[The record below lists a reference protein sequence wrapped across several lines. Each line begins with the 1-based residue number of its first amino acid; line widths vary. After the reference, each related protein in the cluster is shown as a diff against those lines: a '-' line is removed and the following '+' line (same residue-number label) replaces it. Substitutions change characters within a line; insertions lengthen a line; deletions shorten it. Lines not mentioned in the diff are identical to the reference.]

1 MTLAEIAL
9 KRPITTI
16 MLFVSCVVFGLLS
29 ARLLKLEFFPELDAP
44 FIFVSVPYPGATPK
58 EVEREI
64 VRPLEE
70 SLATIS
76 GIDNMYTT
84 ADENGASFFLV
95 FDWNRNIKVKLSEVR
110 EKVDAARGELPSD
123 VQRIQVLKF
132 STNDEAV
139 LQIRLSSTTGNLLD
153 AYDLLERRI
162 KRPLERIPGVASV
175 ELSGVQPNEVR
186 IDLLPERIAAHNVD
200 LNALSARLSAANFS
214 TSAGLIH
221 DGEHRYRVQP
231 IGEIRTIE
239 EYGNLVIGEAG
250 LRLRD
255 VAEIR
260 FAQRKIDF
268 RRILNGNYA
277 VGVDVRRERGA
288 NLVEV
293 CDRVLAEVRKI
304 EASGALA
311 GIELYMIGNQGES
324 VTSSLGALSKSG
336 IEGML
341 FSVLILYFFLRHWPS
356 TLMVSLSV
364 PICIAISLG
373 AMYFLGLTLN
383 VLTMMGLL
391 LGIGML
397 VDNAVVVTESIFQQ
411 REKNPDDK
419 IGTAIEGTRMVQL
432 AVSAG
437 TLTSIIVFLPNVFG
451 GTTQVGV
458 FLYYVAMPMSVAL
471 LASWFVAVTIIPML
485 AARIPPPKLA
495 QVRIVE
501 RWKDQYERLLRWSL
515 THRGW
520 SIVGVLLILASVAI
534 PASFVKTDFFG
545 GDADRDFA
553 IGYELN
559 GRYRLEQME
568 KAAREVEAF
577 LIKHKEEFEIES
589 VYSWMSESDGGM
601 QTRLQLLKGDAAQ
614 KPVEEIKQ
622 AVREGLPK
630 LAIGKPVVDMRFGPG
645 GGNAGGGAETQSLNI
660 SITGD
665 STEVLNDLAKDVAR
679 LLGRNAEFAEV
690 RVDNAQQQQEIQL
703 RIDRDRAANLGF
715 DPAQVG
721 RLVQVAMRGVPLRE
735 FRMGDTEVPV
745 WLRFKD
751 AESMS
756 LDTLK
761 EVRVTKADGQSV
773 PLSTLVTVDMSP
785 GATAISRQNRKT
797 SANVTLELKPKGDMG
812 AATKAIEAALT
823 TYPFP
828 SGYGYN
834 MGQRFEEDADAAIE
848 MLFLLFLS
856 VVLIYMVMAALFE
869 SLIYPLAIL
878 VSIIYAVV
886 GVWWTFLIWD
896 TTFSVMAFIGIMILT
911 GVVVNNGI
919 VLVEHVNTLRRMG
932 YTRDEALVMGGK
944 ERLRPILITTGTTFL
959 GLLPL
964 CISDV
969 GIGGGGPAYY
979 PMARAIAG
987 GLVFSTVITLLVLPT
1002 IYAVLEDAGERVRAS
1017 WRRAGG
1023 AGRVVAEPAS
1033 NQSS

>member
-9 KRPITTI
+9 KRPVTTI
-16 MLFVSCVVFGLLS
+16 MLFISCVVFGLLS

-44 FIFVSVPYPGATPK
+44 FILVSVPYPGATPK

-70 SLATIS
+70 SLSTIA
-76 GIDNMYTT
+76 GIDTMYAN
-84 ADENGASFFLV
+84 ADENGANFFLI

-110 EKVDAARGELPSD
+110 ERVDAARGELPSD
-123 VQRIQVLKF
+123 IQRIQVLKF
-132 STNDEAV
+132 STNDEPV
-139 LQIRLSSTTGNLLD
+139 LQIRLSSTTSNLMD

-162 KRPLERIPGVASV
+162 KRPLERIPGVAAV

-200 LNALSARLSAANFS
+200 LNALSARLSSANFS

-221 DGEHRYRVQP
+221 DGELRYRVQP
-231 IGEIRTIE
+231 IGEIRSIE
-239 EYGNLVIGEAG
+239 EYGNLVIGDAG
-250 LRLRD
+250 VRLRD
-255 VAEIR
+255 VADIR
-260 FAQRKIDF
+260 YSQREIDF

-277 VGVDVRRERGA
+277 VGVDIRRERGA

-293 CDRVLAEVRKI
+293 CERVMAEVRKI

-311 GIELYMIGNQGES
+311 GIELYMVGNQGEG
-324 VTSSLGALSKSG
+324 VTSSLGELVKSG
-336 IEGML
+336 WEGML

-356 TLMVSLSV
+356 TLMVAVSV

-373 AMYFLGLTLN
+373 AMYFIGLSLN

-391 LGIGML
+391 LGVGML
-397 VDNAVVVTESIFQQ
+397 VDNAVVVTESIYQQ
-411 REKNPDDK
+411 REKRPDDK

-451 GTTQVGV
+451 GSTQVGV

-471 LASWFVAVTIIPML
+471 LASWFVAVSIIPML
-485 AARIPPPKLA
+485 AARIEPPKGLA
-495 QVRIVE
+495 QVKIVE
-501 RWKDQYERLLRWSL
+501 RWKEWYARFLAWTL
-515 THRGW
+515 THRRW
-520 SIVGVLLILASVAI
+520 SIFGLLLILFSVAI
-534 PASFVKTDFFG
+534 PGNFVKTDFFG
-545 GDADRDFA
+545 GDADRDFQ

-559 GRYRLEQME
+559 GNYRLAQME
-568 KAAREVEAF
+568 KAAREVETYLLA
-577 LIKHKEEFEIES
+577 HKEEFEIES
-589 VYSWMSESDGGM
+589 VYAWMSERDGAM
-601 QTRLQLLKGDAAQ
+601 QTRVQLNKGDDARR
-614 KPVEEIKQ
+614 PVEDIKQ

-630 LAIGKPVVDMRFGPG
+630 LAIGKPVVDMRMGPG
-645 GGNAGGGAETQSLNI
+645 GGNAGGGSETPSLSIN
-660 SITGD
+660 ITGD
-665 STEVLNDLAKDVAR
+665 STEVLTEVAQDVSR
-679 LLGRNAEFAEV
+679 LLAQNKDFADV
-690 RVDNAQQQQEIQL
+690 RVDNADQQQEIQM
-703 RIDRDRAANLGF
+703 RIDRERAANLGF

-721 RLVQVAMRGVPLRE
+721 RLIQVAMRGVPLRE

-751 AESMS
+751 ADSMS

-761 EVRVTKADGQSV
+761 EIRVTRPDGTSV
-773 PLSTLVTVDMSP
+773 PLSTLVSVDMSP
-785 GATAISRQNRKT
+785 SAKAIGRQNRKT
-797 SANVTLELKPKGDMG
+797 SSTITLELMPKGDMG
-812 AATKAIEAALT
+812 KATEAITAALKD
-823 TYPFP
+823 YPFP
-828 SGYGYN
+828 SGYGYD
-834 MGQRFEEDADAAIE
+834 MGQRFEDDAAAANE
-848 MLFLLFLS
+848 MMFLLLLS
-856 VVLIYMVMAALFE
+856 IVLIYMVMAALFE
-869 SLIYPLAIL
+869 SALYPVAIL
-878 VSIIYAVV
+878 ISIVYAVV

-919 VLVEHVNTLRRMG
+919 VMVEHVNTLRRMG
-932 YTRDEALVMGGK
+932 YSRDEALVLGGK

-987 GLVFSTVITLLVLPT
+987 GLVFSTAITLVVLPT
-1002 IYAVLEDAGERVRAS
+1002 VYAVIEDAGERFKAA

-1023 AGRVVAEPAS
+1023 APAAAVAEA
-1033 NQSS
+1033 

>member
-9 KRPITTI
+9 KRPVTAI

-29 ARLLKLEFFPELDAP
+29 ARMLKLEFFPELDAP
-44 FIFVSVPYPGATPK
+44 FILVQVPYPGSTPK

-76 GIDNMYTT
+76 GIDRMFAN
-84 ADENGASFFLV
+84 ADENGAFFFLV
-95 FDWNRNIKVKLSEVR
+95 FDWNRNVKVKLSEVR
-110 EKVDAARGELPSD
+110 ERVDAIRGELPKD
-123 VQRIQVLKF
+123 IQRIQVLKF
-132 STNDEAV
+132 STNDEPA

-175 ELSGVQPNEVR
+175 ELSGVEPNEVR
-186 IDLLPERIAAHNVD
+186 IDLLPERIASHNID
-200 LNALSARLSAANFS
+200 LNALSQRIQSANFS

-221 DGEHRYRVQP
+221 DGDQRYRVQP
-231 IGEIRTIE
+231 VGEIRSLE
-239 EYGNLVIGEAG
+239 EYGDLVINDAG

-260 FAQRKIDF
+260 YMQREINF

-277 VGVDVRRERGA
+277 VGVDIRRERGA
-288 NLVEV
+288 NLVDV
-293 CDRVLAEVRKI
+293 CANVLAEVRRI

-311 GIELYMIGNQGES
+311 GIELYMIGNQGEGI
-324 VTSSLGALSKSG
+324 TSSLGELVKSG
-336 IEGML
+336 AQGML
-341 FSVLILYFFLRHWPS
+341 FAVLILYFFLRHWPS

-397 VDNAVVVTESIFQQ
+397 VDNAVVVTESIYQQ
-411 REKNPDDK
+411 REKRPGDPV
-419 IGTAIEGTRMVQL
+419 GTAIEGTRMVQL

-471 LASWFVAVTIIPML
+471 LASWFVAVSIIPML
-485 AARIPPPKLA
+485 ASRIEPPKGLS

-501 RWKDQYERLLRWSL
+501 HWKLLYGRLLHWTL
-515 THRGW
+515 NHRGW
-520 SIVGVLLILASVAI
+520 ALMGVLLIFASVAI
-534 PASFVKTDFFG
+534 PANLVKTDFFG
-545 GDADRDFA
+545 GSGKRDFS

-559 GRYRLEQME
+559 GRYRLDQLEP
-568 KAAREVEAF
+568 AARAVEAF
-577 LIKHKEEFEIES
+577 LLRHKEEFEIES
-589 VYSWMSESDGGM
+589 VYSWLSEDQGM
-601 QTRLQLLKGDAAQ
+601 QTRLQLVKDDQATRPL
-614 KPVEEIKQ
+614 EEIKQ
-622 AVREGLPK
+622 AVRDGLPQ
-630 LAIGKPVVDMRFGPG
+630 LAIGKAVVDLRQGPG
-645 GGNAGGGAETQSLNI
+645 GGNAGSTDTPSVSV
-660 SITGD
+660 SINGD
-665 STEVLNDLAKDVAR
+665 STEVLTEVAKDVAR
-679 LLGRNAEFAEV
+679 LLASHEEFAEV
-690 RVDNAQQQQEIQL
+690 RADDAQEQQEVQL
-703 RIDRDRAANLGF
+703 RIDRDRASNLGF

-721 RLVQVAMRGVPLRE
+721 QLIQVAMRGVPLRE
-735 FRMGDTEVPV
+735 FRQGDTEVPV

-751 AESMS
+751 AESLS
-756 LDTLK
+756 LDDLK
-761 EVRVTKADGQSV
+761 EIRITRADGESV
-773 PLSTLVTVDMSP
+773 PLSTLVSVDVSP
-785 GATAISRQNRKT
+785 SARQIGRQNRKT
-797 SANVTLELKPKGDMG
+797 SQSITIDLKPNGDMG
-812 AATKAIEAALT
+812 KAREIIESSLKD
-823 TYPFP
+823 YPFP
-828 SGYGYN
+828 SGYSYDL
-834 MGQRFEEDADAAIE
+834 GQRFQDDAAAASE
-848 MLFLLFLS
+848 MMFLLLLS
-856 VVLIYMVMAALFE
+856 IVLIYMVMAALFE
-869 SLIYPLAIL
+869 SAVYPIAIL
-878 VSIIYAVV
+878 ISIMYAVV
-886 GVWWTFLIWD
+886 GVWWTFLVWD

-919 VLVEHVNTLRRMG
+919 VLVEHVNTLRRAG
-932 YTRDEALVMGGK
+932 HDRERALILGGQ

-969 GIGGGGPAYY
+969 GIGGDGPAYY

-987 GLVFSTVITLLVLPT
+987 GLVFSTAITLVVLPT
-1002 IYAVLEDAGERVRAS
+1002 VYASLEDASEAIKRA
-1017 WRRAGG
+1017 WRRAGSRTTQ
-1023 AGRVVAEPAS
+1023 AAVEV
-1033 NQSS
+1033 